1 MKIRPLFWQILFTAL
16 AFTLVVVLSSLYVSN
31 ILRSHMRR
39 DAETVI
45 AGTRLKIETGLVE
58 PETALNIISM
68 SIRSMVLHDDGA
80 DVILEYMK
88 DIFAELQVKQSGFK
102 FDSIYGYFDVF
113 GGAFLHSKGWTG
125 GEGYNPTERPWYKAA
140 VAAGD
145 KLDLTPLYWNLQLN
159 DYCITYVRRIFNE
172 TGKPLFVVCL
182 NVMVGDVMKNI
193 TEMKLTKGS
202 YGVLHDEYFNIY
214 YHPNSSVIGKNGR
227 DVGGGIAALGDK
239 ILSGENLWEYESTNL
254 SGIWTIVF
262 TSRLNNGWF
271 LVFIIPKAEYFQ
283 GVRDMTLLFSIFG
296 FVIATV
302 LIIILIRVD
311 KARKQGTG
319 YGVWGSGL

>member
-16 AFTLVVVLSSLYVSN
+16 AFALIVVLSSLYVSN

-39 DAETVI
+39 DAETVLT
-45 AGTRLKIETGLVE
+45 GTTLKIETGLIE

-68 SIRSMVLHDDGA
+68 SIRLMILHGDGSE
-80 DVILEYMK
+80 VILKYMK
-88 DIFAELQVKQSGFK
+88 DIFVGLQEKQSGFK
-102 FDSIYGYFDVF
+102 FDSIYGCFDVF
-113 GGAFLHSKGWTG
+113 EGAFLHSKGWSG

-145 KLDLTPLYWNLQLN
+145 KLTVTPLYWNLQLN

-182 NVMVGDVMKNI
+182 NVLVGDIMKNI

-202 YGVLHDEYFNIY
+202 YGGLHDEEFNIY

-227 DVGGGIAALGDK
+227 DVGGDIAAQGAKVLGVET
-239 ILSGENLWEYESTNL
+239 LSEYEGVNYAGVRSITF
-254 SGIWTIVF
+254 S
-262 TSRLNNGWF
+262 SRLNNGWTLF
-271 LVFIIPKAEYFQ
+271 FIIPKAEYYQ
-283 GVRDMTLLFSIFG
+283 GVRDMTLLFSVFG
-296 FVIATV
+296 FVMAAG

-311 KARKQGTG
+311 KAKKQITG
-319 YGVWGSGL
+319 NITGNI